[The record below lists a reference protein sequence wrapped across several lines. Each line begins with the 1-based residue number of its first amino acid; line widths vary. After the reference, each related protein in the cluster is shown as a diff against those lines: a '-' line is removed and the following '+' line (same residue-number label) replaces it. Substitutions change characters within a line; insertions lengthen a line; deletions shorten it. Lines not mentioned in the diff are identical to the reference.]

1 MDARQRRSR
10 DALGRAVLRLAAER
24 PISAISA
31 SEIAQLAEL
40 NRSTFYQHAESPA
53 DLLRLVVTEQLD
65 AVRTRY
71 LEGATRETIGEAIG
85 ASTSAVLDHVE
96 RYDQV
101 YIRAL
106 GAEGESALHSTL
118 SRHFRASIE
127 LLFDRGALSMPGGE
141 FLRSAAS
148 RFIADGSVGLM
159 DVWLRTPAP
168 RDRGV
173 YLRAFMELTPEWWP
187 VQTEPARLG

>member
-40 NRSTFYQHAESPA
+40 NRSTFYQHAESPP
-53 DLLRLVVTEQLD
+53 DLLRLIITEQLD
-65 AVRTRY
+65 AIRTRY
-71 LEGATRETIGEAIG
+71 LEGATRDTIGEAI
-85 ASTSAVLDHVE
+85 ASSTTAVLDHVE

-101 YIRAL
+101 YVRAL

-118 SRHFRASIE
+118 SRHFRTSIE
-127 LLFDRGALSMPGGE
+127 LLFDRGALPLPDGP
-141 FLRSAAS
+141 FLRSAAA

-168 RDRGV
+168 RDRAV
-173 YLRAFMELTPEWWP
+173 YLRAFADLTPEWWP
-187 VQTEPARLG
+187 LRGELPA

>member
-40 NRSTFYQHAESPA
+40 NRSTFYQHAESPP
-53 DLLRLVVTEQLD
+53 DLLRLIVTEQLD
-65 AVRTRY
+65 AIRTRH
-71 LEGATRETIGEAIG
+71 LEGATRDTIGVAI
-85 ASTSAVLDHVE
+85 ASATTAVLDHVE
-96 RYDQV
+96 HYDQV
-101 YIRAL
+101 YVRAL

-127 LLFDRGALSMPGGE
+127 LLVERGALPMPDGQ
-141 FLRSAAS
+141 FLRSAAA

-159 DVWLRTPAP
+159 DVWLRAPAP
-168 RDRGV
+168 RDRAA
-173 YLRAFMELTPEWWP
+173 YLRAFAELAPEWWP
-187 VQTEPARLG
+187 LRAELPA